1 MTVTITNSFRQD
13 LSVIMRTE
21 LDNAG
26 FDTFGITDDDIP
38 FKYFT
43 VSLRTIQ
50 KSPRKIE
57 KAVGFICPAN
67 LHNGLARLEE
77 CIKKGGAL
85 LPFQSKSVG
94 KLTTED
100 NLLYTWSIH
109 HFHLGDSLDADGFVK
124 RTGPVLFAYVTD
136 DTVYMLDIKQHGA
149 WSNISLLQ
157 ILHDNWPELIKTWK
171 VPGHPTVSFKSNDIA
186 ALRKAHINTI
196 VQLNNGESYLG
207 PGFGITA
214 SGSPAE
220 ATHKYVDIMH
230 AINSYIQTWEKNPLP
245 LLRVKYSEAE
255 ILKMNAV
262 QFDFSLRFVPPN
274 KLEAVDRIHGIVVQM
289 FEQRSFLK
297 DCR

>member
-1 MTVTITNSFRQD
+1 MELKKEHHPQEQGNAEEKWDKCIGNDEHKSFRYFYEYFKFHQKD
-13 LSVIMRTE
+13 IEGKTLR
-21 LDNAG
+21 
-26 FDTFGITDDDIP
+26 DDIWQ
-38 FKYFT
+38 KVKEYFQIFQEWYND
-43 VSLRTIQ
+43 LELYHYIGYL
-50 KSPRKIE
+50 IE
-57 KAVGFICPAN
+57 
-67 LHNGLARLEE
+67 NGW
-77 CIKKGGAL
+77 I
-85 LPFQSKSVG
+85 
-94 KLTTED
+94 TT
-100 NLLYTWSIH
+100 
-109 HFHLGDSLDADGFVK
+109 G
-124 RTGPVLFAYVTD
+124 
-136 DTVYMLDIKQHGA
+136 
-149 WSNISLLQ
+149 
-157 ILHDNWPELIKTWK
+157 ELIKTWK
-171 VPGHPTVSFKSNDIA
+171 VPGQPTVSFNSNDIA